1 MSENG
6 KNQANNN
13 KSKGKSIN
21 NGELRHSYST
31 PKEAVLRPPV
41 RKPPKKGKR

>member
-1 MSENG
+1 MSENR

-31 PKEAVLRPPV
+31 PIVAQLSRQKS
-41 RKPPKKGKR
+41 KIFIMN

>member
-1 MSENG
+1 MSENR

-13 KSKGKSIN
+13 KSKDRSIN

-31 PKEAVLRPPV
+31 PESAVLRPPV
-41 RKPPKKGKR
+41 RKPPKKGK